1 MLAEVLL
8 VLGGYPSSLITPFGV
23 APALAEHL
31 HPGEV
36 ATLATLGRLAGDYR
50 AVRDWA
56 HSTQGAAR
64 DAVLHKPR
72 PGEPH
77 GPGVG
82 QYTAVLAGAVRGV
95 LDEYTDLL
103 VETEARIL
111 ARDNAVVQ
119 PSDLGAYVPLSLLLA
134 TFDEWHAP
142 LTSLTALIH
151 SLPPTPGELLSHL
164 STLSSSGHTTLRRI
178 YTALIGAVWRLF
190 LSHLCVFLLD
200 GLAPE
205 TSSPAA
211 PALGLDAGADPP
223 HRLYRLNP
231 DLLPTSVG
239 GSARESILYVGRVAA
254 TLKREGRA
262 LPRAVTEPAR
272 QRVMASDPGGLNKA
286 LQCVRADVGEWLWT
300 HILTGQQ
307 VADAIEG
314 FANYFLTRDADFALN
329 VIREIARLRHDRLV
343 TANPTSS
350 SSVIRQHDL
359 DLALLR
365 ASVGTD
371 VERDKGLE
379 ALHWTMPQGPLKPS
393 SLLIPP
399 KSEDVRGLFAPA
411 LLGAPIHLTATV
423 SWPLNLFMTPPA
435 LAAYGEMHAYLLA
448 LRDAHS
454 RVLDVWTALSHAQR
468 RRRLYTGTHEGGAD
482 AEEQARRSALARS
495 SWGLVRGMLFVLDQL
510 LGHFMADIVGT
521 QHRRLLDTLGDGG
534 TPGRGTAYL
543 DFLTLRQMHA
553 RHLAFL
559 REGLL
564 IADRE
569 SALLVRDI
577 LDTCKRFCGLVE
589 RWGGDVLPE
598 LLSDDEGDVVGER
611 AKVVDEVNDTL
622 HDLVADLFRLLLES
636 QAPPVADTSMSG
648 SASATGSVSTRAS
661 ISRASLSRR
670 VGLMSKSRLDE
681 GEVAG
686 RHVEQLLLRLDFNG
700 VLTAWQ
706 EGRVGSVLVGL
717 D

>member
-8 VLGGYPSSLITPFGV
+8 VLGGYPSSLITPDGV

-36 ATLATLGRLAGDYR
+36 AALTTLGRLAGDYR
-50 AVRDWA
+50 RVRDWSNA
-56 HSTQGAAR
+56 TQGAAR
-64 DAVLHKPR
+64 AAVLKTPE
-72 PGEPH
+72 GGKEP
-77 GPGVG
+77 G
-82 QYTAVLAGAVRGV
+82 QYVAVLAGAVRGV

-111 ARDNAVVQ
+111 ANDNSIVQ
-119 PSDLGAYVPLSLLLA
+119 PFDSGAYVPLSLLLA

-142 LTSLTALIH
+142 LVSLAALVH
-151 SLPPTPGELLSHL
+151 SLPPTPGELLTHL
-164 STLSSSGHTTLRRI
+164 TTLSSSGDPSLRRI
-178 YTALIGAVWRLF
+178 YTTLLSAVWQLF
-190 LSHLCVFLLD
+190 LSHLCLFLLD
-200 GLAPE
+200 GLAPD
-205 TSSPAA
+205 TSSPSV

-223 HRLYRLNP
+223 HRLYKLNLE
-231 DLLPTSVG
+231 LLPICVG
-239 GSARESILYVGRVAA
+239 ASARESMLYVGRVAA

-272 QRVMASDPGGLNKA
+272 QRVMTVEPEGLDMA
-286 LQCVRADVGEWLWT
+286 LQRVRADVGEWLWT

-307 VADAIEG
+307 VADAIES
-314 FANYFLTRDADFALN
+314 FANYFLTREADFALN
-329 VIREIARLRHDRLV
+329 VIREIGRLRHDRLV

-350 SSVIRQHDL
+350 SSVIRPHDL

-379 ALHWTMPQGPLKPS
+379 ALHWAMPLGPLKPS
-393 SLLIPP
+393 SLLTPA
-399 KSEDVRGLFAPA
+399 KSDDVRSLFAPA

-435 LAAYGEMHAYLLA
+435 LAAYGEIHAYLLA
-448 LRDAHS
+448 LRDTHL
-454 RVLDVWTALSHAQR
+454 RVLDVWTALGHAQR
-468 RRRLYTGTHEGGAD
+468 RRRVYTGTHEGGAD
-482 AEEQARRSALARS
+482 AREQARRSALARAG
-495 SWGLVRGMLFVLDQL
+495 WGLVRGMLFVLDQL
-510 LGHFMADIVGT
+510 LSHFMVDIVGA
-521 QHRRLLDTLGDGG
+521 QHRRLLESLGDGG
-534 TPGRGTAYL
+534 APGRGAQYL

-569 SALLVRDI
+569 SAVLVRDL

-598 LLSDDEGDVVGER
+598 LLSDEEGDVVGER
-611 AKVVDEVNDTL
+611 AKAVDEVNETL
-622 HDLVADLFRLLLES
+622 LDLVTDLFRLLLES
-636 QAPPVADTSMSG
+636 QAPPVVDTSMSG
-648 SASATGSVSTRAS
+648 SASGTGSVSTRAS

-670 VGLMSKSRLDE
+670 VGPMSKSRVDD
-681 GEVAG
+681 GEAAG

-706 EGRVGSVLVGL
+706 EGRVGSVLAGL